1 MAELLLEL
9 LSEEIPARM
18 QVRASEDLKRLVT
31 EGLKKA
37 GLEFS
42 DVKNFVTPRRLA
54 LVVDGLPVKQPDV
67 REERKGPKVG
77 APEQA
82 VNGFLKSAGLD
93 SIDQCDVQEGK
104 KGSFYVAV
112 IEKKGQDTIAVL
124 PEILTAALNALPWPK
139 SMKWGANS
147 LRWVRP
153 LQNILCI
160 LDGAVVP
167 FDFGPVTSCGY
178 TRGHRFLAPKDF
190 SVDDFASYSTL
201 LREHKVLLD
210 QNERKAAIKE
220 QAEKVAREEGYVLKD
235 DEGLLNEVTGLVEW
249 PVVHAGQIDDQFMEV
264 PQECLITSMRSHQKY
279 FSCLKDDG
287 TLAPRFIVV
296 ANKVAPDG
304 GKAIVAGNERVLRAR
319 LSDAKFFWDQDLK
332 KNLEDLLP
340 KLDDMLFHAK
350 LGSMGQKVARMEKL
364 SGELSEMIDGADLG
378 LTCRAAHL
386 AKADLVSEMVYEF
399 PELQGIMGEYYAKH
413 KGEKAEVAKAIA
425 DHYAPQGPSDTC
437 PSAPNSIAVS
447 MADKIDTLVG
457 FWSIDEKPT
466 GSKDPFALRRAAL
479 GVIRLI
485 LENGLR
491 LNLLKVFSEAHTA
504 YSTVNGLSS
513 VPAHTVENEQNLLD
527 FFADRLKVHLKD
539 EGIAHDLITA
549 VFSKGGEDDFVR
561 LLARVKAL
569 KEFLSSDDG
578 ANLVAAYRRAMNIV
592 RIEEKKDSVKYD
604 GRVDAVLLEQDE
616 EQKLF
621 EKLEPV
627 MGTLVTAL
635 EEERFAEAM
644 AALATLRGPV
654 DAFFDKVT
662 VNCESTDVRANR
674 LRLLSQIGHALDG
687 IADFSKL
694 EG

>member
-18 QVRASEDLKRLVT
+18 QVRAANDLKRLMS

-42 DVKNFVTPRRLA
+42 EAKSFVTPRRLT
-54 LVVDGLPVKQPDV
+54 LVVDGLPEKQPDV

-82 VNGFLKSAGLD
+82 INGFLGSTGLTL
-93 SIDQCDVQEGK
+93 DQCEIQEGK

-124 PEILTAALNALPWPK
+124 PEIIIAALNALPWAK

-160 LDGAVVP
+160 MNGAVVP

-178 TRGHRFLAPKDF
+178 TRGHRFLAPNDF
-190 SVDDFASYSTL
+190 SVDDFASYATL
-201 LREHKVLLD
+201 LREHKVILD
-210 QNERKAAIKE
+210 QEERKASIKE
-220 QAEKVAREEGYVLKD
+220 QAEKVAREQGYVLKD

-249 PVVHAGQIDDQFMEV
+249 PVVHAGQIDDEFMAV

-279 FSCLKDDG
+279 FSCLKEDG
-287 TLAPRFIVV
+287 SLAPRFVVV

-304 GKAIVAGNERVLRAR
+304 GKAIIAGNERVLRAR

-364 SGELSEMIDGADLG
+364 SGELSEMIEGADLG
-378 LTCRAAHL
+378 TTCRAAHL

-399 PELQGIMGEYYAKH
+399 PELQGIMGEYYAEH
-413 KGEKAEVAKAIA
+413 HGESPLVAQAIA
-425 DHYAPQGPSDTC
+425 DHYAPQGPSDAC
-437 PSAPNSIAVS
+437 PSAPNSVAVS
-447 MADKIDTLVG
+447 LADKIDTLVG

-485 LENGLR
+485 LENNLR

-504 YSTVNGLSS
+504 FSTVNGLNS
-513 VPAHTVENEQNLLD
+513 VPSNTAQNEQNLLD

-539 EGIAHDLITA
+539 EGIAHDMITA
-549 VFSKGGEDDFVR
+549 VFSKGGEDDLVR

-592 RIEEKKDSVKYD
+592 RIEEKKDGVKYNE
-604 GRVDAVLLEQDE
+604 AVEASLLEQDE

-627 MGTLVTAL
+627 MGTLGSAL
-635 EEERFAEAM
+635 KEERFAEAM

-662 VNCESTDVRANR
+662 VNCENADVRANR

>member
-18 QVRASEDLKRLVT
+18 QVRAAGDLQRLVS

-37 GLEFS
+37 GLEFGEAKS
-42 DVKNFVTPRRLA
+42 FVTPRRLT
-54 LVVDGLPVKQPDV
+54 LVIDGLPEKQPDV

-77 APEQA
+77 APEKA
-82 VNGFLKSAGLD
+82 VQGFLGSTGLTLD
-93 SIDQCDVQEGK
+93 ECEIQEGK

-124 PEILTAALNALPWPK
+124 PEIISAALNALPWPK

-153 LQNILCI
+153 LQNIMCI

-167 FDFGPVTSCGY
+167 FTFGPVTSVGY

-190 SVDDFASYSTL
+190 SVDDFASYTTL
-201 LREHKVLLD
+201 LREHKVILD
-210 QNERKAAIKE
+210 QEERKASIKSAAE
-220 QAEKVAREEGYVLKD
+220 QVAKDEGFVLKA

-249 PVVHAGQIDDQFMEV
+249 PVVHAGQIDDEFMSV

-279 FSCLKDDG
+279 FSCLKEDG
-287 TLAPRFIVV
+287 SLAPRFIVV

-332 KNLEDLLP
+332 KSLEDLLP

-350 LGSMGQKVARMEKL
+350 LGSMGQKVQRLEKL
-364 SGELSEMIDGADLG
+364 SGELSEMVEGAELG
-378 LTCRAAHL
+378 ASCRAAHL

-413 KGEKAEVAKAIA
+413 NGEDDAVAKAIA
-425 DHYAPQGPSDTC
+425 DHYAPQGPGDDC
-437 PSAPNSIAVS
+437 PSAPNSVVVS
-447 MADKIDTLVG
+447 LADKVDTLVG

-491 LNLLKVFSEAHTA
+491 LNLLKIFSEAHTA
-504 YSTVNGLSS
+504 FSTVNGLSF
-513 VPAHTVENEQNLLD
+513 VPSNTSENEQNLLD

-539 EGIAHDLITA
+539 EGIAHDMITA
-549 VFSKGGEDDFVR
+549 VFSKGGEDDLVR

-569 KEFLSSDDG
+569 KEFLSTDDG
-578 ANLVAAYRRAMNIV
+578 TNLVAAYRRAMNIV
-592 RIEEKKDSVKYD
+592 RIEEKKDGTKFD
-604 GRVDAVLLEQDE
+604 GDVDAGLLELDE

-621 EKLEPV
+621 EKLVPV
-627 MGTLVTAL
+627 MGTLGSAL

-644 AALATLRGPV
+644 EALASLRGPV

-662 VNCESTDVRANR
+662 VNCDNADVRANR

>member
-18 QVRASEDLKRLVT
+18 QVRAADDLKRLVCD
-31 EGLKKA
+31 GLKKA

-42 DVKNFVTPRRLA
+42 KVDSFSTPRRLS
-54 LVVDGLPVKQPDV
+54 LVIDGVPPQQPDV
-67 REERKGPKVG
+67 REERKGPKVD
-77 APEQA
+77 APEKAIQ
-82 VNGFLKSAGLD
+82 GFLGSTGLTLE
-93 SIDQCDVQEGK
+93 QCEIQENK
-104 KGSFYVAV
+104 KGKFYVAV

-124 PEILTAALNALPWPK
+124 PQIITEALHALPWPK

-178 TRGHRFLAPKDF
+178 TSGHRFLAPHEF
-190 SVDDFASYSTL
+190 AVDDFSSYVQL
-201 LREHKVLLD
+201 LLEHKVILD
-210 QNERKAAIKE
+210 NEERKAVIKNA
-220 QAEKVAREEGYVLKD
+220 AEDIARKEGYILKE

-249 PVVHAGQIDDQFMEV
+249 PVVHAGQIDDQFMSV

-279 FSCLKDDG
+279 FSCLKEDG

-350 LGSMGQKVARMEKL
+350 LGSMGQKVQRMEKL
-364 SGELSEMIDGADLG
+364 SGELAELVEGADLG
-378 LTCRAAHL
+378 KACLAAHL

-399 PELQGIMGEYYAKH
+399 PELQGIMGEYYALNKN
-413 KGEKAEVAKAIA
+413 EDPAVAKAIA
-425 DHYAPQGPSDTC
+425 EHYAPQGPADDC
-437 PSAPNSIAVS
+437 PSAPNSIVVS
-447 MADKIDTLVG
+447 LADKVDTLIG

-491 LNLLKVFSEAHTA
+491 LNLLDVFSKAHTA

-513 VPAHTVENEQNLLD
+513 VPANTSANEQSLLD

-539 EGIAHDLITA
+539 EGIAHDMITA
-549 VFSKGGEDDFVR
+549 VFSKGEEDDLVR

-578 ANLVAAYRRAMNIV
+578 VNLVAAYRRAMNIV
-592 RIEEKKDSVKYD
+592 RIEEKKDGVKYD
-604 GRVDAVLLEQDE
+604 GDVDAALLEQDE

-627 MGTLVTAL
+627 MGTLGSAL
-635 EEERFAEAM
+635 KKERFAEAM
-644 AALATLRGPV
+644 GALASLRGPV
-654 DAFFDKVT
+654 DAFFETVT
-662 VNCESTDVRANR
+662 VNCDASDVRANR
-674 LRLLSQIGHALDG
+674 LRLLSQIGRALDG

>member
-18 QVRASEDLKRLVT
+18 QVRAADDLKRLVT

-37 GLEFS
+37 GLEFAS
-42 DVKNFVTPRRLA
+42 AQSYVTPRRLT
-54 LVVDGLPVKQPDV
+54 LVVDGLPEKQPDV

-77 APEQA
+77 APEKA
-82 VNGFLKSAGLD
+82 IEGFLKSTGLTLE
-93 SIDQCDVQEGK
+93 QCEVQEGK

-112 IEKKGQDTIAVL
+112 MEKKGQDTITVL
-124 PEILTAALNALPWPK
+124 PEILITALNALPWPK
-139 SMKWGANS
+139 SMKWGSNS

-167 FDFGPVTSCGY
+167 FTFGPVTTVGY

-190 SVDDFASYSTL
+190 SVDDFASYQTL
-201 LREHKVLLD
+201 LENHKVMLD
-210 QNERKAAIKE
+210 QDKRKAAIKE
-220 QAEKVAREEGYVLKD
+220 AAQKVAHDEGFTLKD

-249 PVVHAGQIDDQFMEV
+249 PVVHAGQIDDEFMAV

-279 FSCLKDDG
+279 FSCLKEDG
-287 TLAPRFIVV
+287 SLAPRFVVV

-304 GKAIVAGNERVLRAR
+304 GKAIIAGNERVLRAR

-350 LGSMGQKVARMEKL
+350 LGSMGQKVQRMEKL
-364 SGELSEMIDGADLG
+364 SGALSEMIEGADLG
-378 LTCRAAHL
+378 KACRAAHL

-399 PELQGIMGEYYAKH
+399 PELQGIMGEYYARH
-413 KGEKAEVAKAIA
+413 NGEDDAVAKAIA
-425 DHYAPQGPSDTC
+425 DHYAPQGPGDDC
-437 PSAPNSIAVS
+437 PTAPDSIAVS
-447 MADKIDTLVG
+447 MADKVDTLIG

-491 LNLLKVFSEAHTA
+491 LNLLDVFSQAHTA
-504 YSTVNGLSS
+504 YSTVNGLSA
-513 VPAHTVENEQNLLD
+513 VPSNTKANEQNLLD
-527 FFADRLKVHLKD
+527 FFADRLKVHLKG
-539 EGIAHDLITA
+539 EGIAHDLISA
-549 VFSKGGEDDFVR
+549 VFSLGGEDDLVR
-561 LLARVKAL
+561 LLARVRAL
-569 KEFLSSDDG
+569 KEFMSSDDG
-578 ANLVAAYRRAMNIV
+578 SNLVAAYRRAANIV
-592 RIEEKKDSVKYD
+592 RIEEGKDDVTYD
-604 GRVDAVLLEQDE
+604 GAVEASLLEQAE
-616 EQKLF
+616 EKALF
-621 EKLEPV
+621 EQLGPVIANVKL
-627 MGTLVTAL
+627 AL
-635 EEERFAEAM
+635 GDERFTDAM
-644 AALATLRGPV
+644 GALSSLRGPV
-654 DAFFDKVT
+654 DAFFEHVT
-662 VNCESTDVRANR
+662 VNCDDQNVRANR
-674 LRLLSQIGHALDG
+674 LKLLAQIGQALDG

>member
-1 MAELLLEL
+1 MAELLLEI

-18 QVRASEDLKRLVT
+18 QVRAANDLKRLVC
-31 EGLKKA
+31 EGLDKA
-37 GLEFS
+37 GLVYS
-42 DVKNFVTPRRLA
+42 DARCYVTPRRLA
-54 LVVDGLPVKQPDV
+54 LVIDGLPQKQPDV
-67 REERKGPKVG
+67 REERKGPKVD
-77 APEQA
+77 APEKAIQ
-82 VNGFLKSAGLD
+82 GFLGSTGLTL
-93 SIDQCDVQEGK
+93 DQCEIQEGK

-112 IEKKGQDTIAVL
+112 IEKTGQDTILVL
-124 PEILTAALNALPWPK
+124 PEILVAALNALPWPK

-160 LDGAVVP
+160 MDGAVVP

-178 TRGHRFLAPKDF
+178 THGHRFLAPKDF
-190 SVDDFASYSTL
+190 SVDDFASYQTL
-201 LREHKVLLD
+201 LREHKVILD
-210 QNERKAAIKE
+210 QDERKQAIRE
-220 QAEKVAREEGYVLKD
+220 QAEAVAKEQGFVLKE

-249 PVVHAGQIDDQFMEV
+249 PVVHAGQIDDAFMEV

-279 FSCLKDDG
+279 FSCLKEDG
-287 TLAPRFIVV
+287 TLAPRFVVV

-304 GKAIVAGNERVLRAR
+304 GQAIIAGNERVLRAR

-340 KLDDMLFHAK
+340 KLDHMLFHAK
-350 LGSMGQKVARMEKL
+350 LGSMGQKVQRMEKL
-364 SGELSEMIDGADLG
+364 AGELSSMIEGADLG
-378 LTCRAAHL
+378 LSCRAAHL

-399 PELQGIMGEYYAKH
+399 PELQGIMGEYYARR
-413 KGEKAEVAKAIA
+413 KGEKDEVAQAIA
-425 DHYAPQGPSDTC
+425 QHYAPQGPSDEC
-437 PSAPNSIAVS
+437 PSAPNSVVVS
-447 MADKIDTLVG
+447 LADKIDTLVG

-479 GVIRLI
+479 GIIRLV
-485 LENGLR
+485 LENDLR
-491 LNLLKVFSEAHTA
+491 LNLLNVFSQAHTA

-513 VPAHTVENEQNLLD
+513 VPADPSANEQSLLD

-539 EGIAHDLITA
+539 EGIAHDMITA
-549 VFSKGGEDDFVR
+549 VFSKGDEDDLVR

-569 KEFLSSDDG
+569 KEFLSNDDG

-592 RIEEKKDSVKYD
+592 RIEEKKDGVKYD
-604 GRVDAVLLEQDE
+604 GDVDASLLEQDE

-627 MGTLVTAL
+627 MGTLGSAL
-635 EEERFAEAM
+635 KDERFAEAM
-644 AALATLRGPV
+644 AALAALRGPV

-662 VNCESTDVRANR
+662 VNCENADVRANR
-674 LRLLSQIGHALDG
+674 LRLLSQIGRALDG

>member
-1 MAELLLEL
+1 MAELLLEI

-18 QVRASEDLKRLVT
+18 QVRAANDLKRLVC
-31 EGLKKA
+31 EGLDKA
-37 GLEFS
+37 GLAYS
-42 DVKNFVTPRRLA
+42 DARSYVTPRRLA
-54 LVVDGLPVKQPDV
+54 LVIDGLPQKQPDV
-67 REERKGPKVG
+67 REERKGPKVD
-77 APEQA
+77 APEKAIQ
-82 VNGFLKSAGLD
+82 GFLGSTGLTL
-93 SIDQCDVQEGK
+93 DQCEIQEGK

-112 IEKKGQDTIAVL
+112 IEKTGQDTILVL
-124 PEILTAALNALPWPK
+124 PEILVAALNALPWPK
-139 SMKWGANS
+139 SMKWGSNS

-153 LQNILCI
+153 LQNILCVM
-160 LDGAVVP
+160 DGAVVP

-178 TRGHRFLAPKDF
+178 THGHRFLAPKDF
-190 SVDDFASYSTL
+190 SVDDFASYQTL
-201 LREHKVLLD
+201 LREHKVILD
-210 QNERKAAIKE
+210 QDERKQAIRE
-220 QAEKVAREEGYVLKD
+220 QAEAVAKEQGFVLKD

-249 PVVHAGQIDDQFMEV
+249 PVVHAGQIDDAFMEV

-279 FSCLKDDG
+279 FSCLNEDG
-287 TLAPRFIVV
+287 TLAPRFVVV

-304 GKAIVAGNERVLRAR
+304 GQAIVAGNERVLRAR

-350 LGSMGQKVARMEKL
+350 LGSMGQKVQRMEKL
-364 SGELSEMIDGADLG
+364 AGELSSMIEGADLG
-378 LTCRAAHL
+378 LSCRAAHL

-399 PELQGIMGEYYAKH
+399 PELQGIMGEYYARR
-413 KGEKAEVAKAIA
+413 KGEKDEVAQAIA
-425 DHYAPQGPSDTC
+425 QHYAPQGPGDEC
-437 PSAPNSIAVS
+437 PSAPNSVAVS
-447 MADKIDTLVG
+447 LADKIDTLVG

-479 GVIRLI
+479 GIIRLV

-491 LNLLKVFSEAHTA
+491 LNLLNVFSQAHTA

-513 VPAHTVENEQNLLD
+513 VPADPSANEQSLLD

-539 EGIAHDLITA
+539 EGIAHDMITA
-549 VFSKGGEDDFVR
+549 VFSKGDEDDLVR
-561 LLARVKAL
+561 LLARVQAL
-569 KEFLSSDDG
+569 KAFLSNDDG

-592 RIEEKKDSVKYD
+592 RIEEKKDGVKYD
-604 GRVDAVLLEQDE
+604 GDVDASLLEQDE

-627 MGTLVTAL
+627 MGTLGSAL
-635 EEERFAEAM
+635 KDERFAEAM
-644 AALATLRGPV
+644 TALAALRGPV
-654 DAFFDKVT
+654 DAFFETVT
-662 VNCESTDVRANR
+662 VNCENADVRANR
-674 LRLLSQIGHALDG
+674 LRLLSQIGRALDG

>member
-18 QVRASEDLKRLVT
+18 QVRAANDLKRLVC
-31 EGLKKA
+31 EGLDKA
-37 GLEFS
+37 GLSYS
-42 DVKNFVTPRRLA
+42 DARCYVTPRRLA
-54 LVVDGLPVKQPDV
+54 LVIDGLPQKQPDV
-67 REERKGPKVG
+67 REERKGPKVD
-77 APEQA
+77 APEKAIQ
-82 VNGFLKSAGLD
+82 GFLGSTGLTL
-93 SIDQCDVQEGK
+93 DQCEIQEGK

-112 IEKKGQDTIAVL
+112 IEKTGQDTILVL
-124 PEILTAALNALPWPK
+124 PEILVAALNALPWPK
-139 SMKWGANS
+139 SMKWGSNS

-153 LQNILCI
+153 LQNILCVM
-160 LDGAVVP
+160 DGAVVP

-178 TRGHRFLAPKDF
+178 THGHRFLAPKDF
-190 SVDDFASYSTL
+190 SVDDFASYQTL
-201 LREHKVLLD
+201 LREHKVILD
-210 QNERKAAIKE
+210 QDERKQAIRE
-220 QAEKVAREEGYVLKD
+220 QAEAVAKEQGFVLKD

-249 PVVHAGQIDDQFMEV
+249 PVVHAGQIDDAFMEV

-287 TLAPRFIVV
+287 TLAPRFVVV

-304 GKAIVAGNERVLRAR
+304 GQAIIAGNERVLRAR

-350 LGSMGQKVARMEKL
+350 LGSMGQKVQRMEKL
-364 SGELSEMIDGADLG
+364 AGELSSMIEGADLG
-378 LTCRAAHL
+378 LSCRAAHL

-399 PELQGIMGEYYAKH
+399 PELQGIMGEYYARR
-413 KGEKAEVAKAIA
+413 KGEKDEVAQAIA
-425 DHYAPQGPSDTC
+425 QHYAPQGPSDEC
-437 PSAPNSIAVS
+437 PSAPNSVVVS
-447 MADKIDTLVG
+447 LADKIDTLVG

-479 GVIRLI
+479 GIIRLV

-491 LNLLKVFSEAHTA
+491 LNLLNVFSQAHTA

-513 VPAHTVENEQNLLD
+513 VPANPSANEQSLLD

-539 EGIAHDLITA
+539 EGIAHDMITA
-549 VFSKGGEDDFVR
+549 VFSKGDEDDLVR

-569 KEFLSSDDG
+569 KEFLSNDDG

-592 RIEEKKDSVKYD
+592 RIEEKKDGVKYD
-604 GRVDAVLLEQDE
+604 GDVDASLLEQDE

-627 MGTLVTAL
+627 MGTLGSAL
-635 EEERFAEAM
+635 KDERFAEAM
-644 AALATLRGPV
+644 TALAALRGPV

-662 VNCESTDVRANR
+662 VNCENADVRANR
-674 LRLLSQIGHALDG
+674 LRLLSQIGRALDG

>member
-1 MAELLLEL
+1 MAELLLEI

-18 QVRASEDLKRLVT
+18 QVRAANDLKRLVC
-31 EGLKKA
+31 EGLDKA
-37 GLEFS
+37 GLAYS
-42 DVKNFVTPRRLA
+42 DARSYVTPRRLA
-54 LVVDGLPVKQPDV
+54 LVIDGLPQKQPDV
-67 REERKGPKVG
+67 REERKGPKVD
-77 APEQA
+77 APEKAIQ
-82 VNGFLKSAGLD
+82 GFLGSTGLTL
-93 SIDQCDVQEGK
+93 DQCEIQEGK

-112 IEKKGQDTIAVL
+112 IEKTGQDTILVL
-124 PEILTAALNALPWPK
+124 PEILIAALNALPWPK
-139 SMKWGANS
+139 SMKWGSNS

-153 LQNILCI
+153 LQNILCVM
-160 LDGAVVP
+160 DGAVVP

-178 TRGHRFLAPKDF
+178 THGHRFLAPKDF
-190 SVDDFASYSTL
+190 SVDDFASYQTL
-201 LREHKVLLD
+201 LREHKVILD
-210 QNERKAAIKE
+210 QDERKQAIRE
-220 QAEKVAREEGYVLKD
+220 QAEAVAKEQGFVLKD

-249 PVVHAGQIDDQFMEV
+249 PVVHAGQIDDAFMEV

-279 FSCLKDDG
+279 FSCLNEDG
-287 TLAPRFIVV
+287 TLAPRFVVV

-304 GKAIVAGNERVLRAR
+304 GQAIVAGNERVLRAR

-350 LGSMGQKVARMEKL
+350 LGSMGQKVQRMEKL
-364 SGELSEMIDGADLG
+364 AGELSSMIEGADLG
-378 LTCRAAHL
+378 LSCRAAHL

-399 PELQGIMGEYYAKH
+399 PELQGIMGEYYARR
-413 KGEKAEVAKAIA
+413 KGEKDEVAQAIA
-425 DHYAPQGPSDTC
+425 QHYAPQGPGDEC
-437 PSAPNSIAVS
+437 PSAPNSVVVS
-447 MADKIDTLVG
+447 LADKIDTLVG

-479 GVIRLI
+479 GIIRLV

-491 LNLLKVFSEAHTA
+491 LNLLDVFSQAHTA

-513 VPAHTVENEQNLLD
+513 VPADPSANEQSLLD

-539 EGIAHDLITA
+539 EGIAHDMITA
-549 VFSKGGEDDFVR
+549 VFSKGDEDDLVR
-561 LLARVKAL
+561 LLARVQAL
-569 KEFLSSDDG
+569 KAFLSNDDG

-592 RIEEKKDSVKYD
+592 RIEEKKDGVKYD
-604 GRVDAVLLEQDE
+604 GDVDASLLEQDE

-627 MGTLVTAL
+627 MGTLGSAL
-635 EEERFAEAM
+635 KDERFAEAM
-644 AALATLRGPV
+644 TALAALRGPV
-654 DAFFDKVT
+654 DAFFETVT
-662 VNCESTDVRANR
+662 VNCENADVRANR
-674 LRLLSQIGHALDG
+674 LRLLSQIGRALDG

>member
-18 QVRASEDLKRLVT
+18 QVRAADDLKRLVT
-31 EGLKKA
+31 DGLKKA
-37 GLEFS
+37 GLGYS
-42 DVKNFVTPRRLA
+42 IARSYVTPRRMA
-54 LVVDGLPVKQPDV
+54 LVIDGLPEKQPDV

-77 APEQA
+77 APEKAIQ
-82 VNGFLKSAGLD
+82 GFLGSTGLTLE
-93 SIDQCDVQEGK
+93 QCEIQEGK

-112 IEKKGQDTIAVL
+112 IEKKGQNTITVL
-124 PEILTAALNALPWPK
+124 PEIITTALNALPWPK

-147 LRWVRP
+147 LKWVRP

-160 LDGAVVP
+160 LNGAVVP

-178 TRGHRFLAPKDF
+178 TRGHRFMAPKDF
-190 SVDDFASYSTL
+190 SVDDFASYENL
-201 LREHKVLLD
+201 LREHKVILD
-210 QNERKAAIKE
+210 QNERKEAIKE
-220 QAEKVAREEGYVLKD
+220 AAIQVAKDEGFVLKD

-249 PVVHAGQIDDQFMEV
+249 PVVHAGAIDDEFMSV

-287 TLAPRFIVV
+287 SLAPRFIVV
-296 ANKVAPDG
+296 ANKTAPDG
-304 GKAIVAGNERVLRAR
+304 GKAIIAGNERVLRAR

-332 KNLEDLLP
+332 KKLEDLLP

-350 LGSMGQKVARMEKL
+350 LGSMGQKVQRMEKL
-364 SGELSEMIDGADLG
+364 SGELSGMIEGADLG
-378 LTCRAAHL
+378 RTCRAAHL

-399 PELQGIMGEYYAKH
+399 PELQGLMGEYYAKH
-413 KGEKAEVAKAIA
+413 NGEDPAVAKAIA
-425 DHYAPQGPSDTC
+425 DHYAPQGPSDDC
-437 PSAPNSIAVS
+437 PSAPDSVAVS
-447 MADKIDTLVG
+447 LADKIDTLVG

-485 LENGLR
+485 LENNLR
-491 LNLLKVFSEAHTA
+491 LNLLKVFSEGHTA
-504 YSTVNGLSS
+504 FSTVNGLSS
-513 VPAHTVENEQNLLD
+513 VPANTADNEQSLLD
-527 FFADRLKVHLKD
+527 FFADRLKVYLKD
-539 EGIAHDLITA
+539 EGIAHDMITA
-549 VFSKGGEDDFVR
+549 VFAKGDEDDLVR

-578 ANLVAAYRRAMNIV
+578 ANLVAAYRRAANIV
-592 RIEEKKDSVKYD
+592 RIEEKKDDAKYD
-604 GRVDAVLLEQDE
+604 GAVDASLLEENE
-616 EQKLF
+616 EKQLF
-621 EKLEPV
+621 EKLAPV
-627 MGTLVTAL
+627 MGTLEKAL
-635 EEERFAEAM
+635 EEEKFTEAM
-644 AALATLRGPV
+644 GALASLRGPV

-662 VNCESTDVRANR
+662 VNCDAADVRANR
-674 LRLLSQIGHALDG
+674 LRLLSQIGHALDS

>member
-18 QVRASEDLKRLVT
+18 QVRAASDLKRLVC
-31 EGLKKA
+31 EGLDKA
-37 GLEFS
+37 GLAYS
-42 DVKNFVTPRRLA
+42 DARSYVTPRRLA
-54 LVVDGLPVKQPDV
+54 LVIDGLPQKQPDV
-67 REERKGPKVG
+67 REERKGPKVD
-77 APEQA
+77 APEKAIQ
-82 VNGFLKSAGLD
+82 GFLGSTGLTL
-93 SIDQCDVQEGK
+93 DQCEIQEGK

-112 IEKKGQDTIAVL
+112 IEKTGQDTILVL
-124 PEILTAALNALPWPK
+124 PEILVAALNALPWPK
-139 SMKWGANS
+139 SMKWGSNS

-153 LQNILCI
+153 LQNILCVM
-160 LDGAVVP
+160 DGAVVP
-167 FDFGPVTSCGY
+167 FEFGPVTSCGY
-178 TRGHRFLAPKDF
+178 THGHRFLAPKDF
-190 SVDDFASYSTL
+190 SVDDFASYQTL
-201 LREHKVLLD
+201 LREHKVILD
-210 QNERKAAIKE
+210 QDERKQAIRE
-220 QAEKVAREEGYVLKD
+220 QAEAVAKEQGFVLKD

-249 PVVHAGQIDDQFMEV
+249 PVVHAGQIDDAFMEV

-279 FSCLKDDG
+279 FSCLNEDG
-287 TLAPRFIVV
+287 TLAPRFVVV

-304 GKAIVAGNERVLRAR
+304 GQAIVAGNERVLRAR

-350 LGSMGQKVARMEKL
+350 LGSMGQKVQRMEKL
-364 SGELSEMIDGADLG
+364 AGELSSMIEGADLG
-378 LTCRAAHL
+378 LSCRAAHL

-399 PELQGIMGEYYAKH
+399 PELQGIMGEYYARR
-413 KGEKAEVAKAIA
+413 KGEKDEVAQAIA
-425 DHYAPQGPSDTC
+425 QHYAPQGPGDEC
-437 PSAPNSIAVS
+437 PSAPNSVAVS
-447 MADKIDTLVG
+447 LADKIDTLVG

-479 GVIRLI
+479 GIIRLV

-491 LNLLKVFSEAHTA
+491 LNLLNVFSQAHTA

-513 VPAHTVENEQNLLD
+513 VPADPSANEQSLLD

-539 EGIAHDLITA
+539 EGIAHDMITA
-549 VFSKGGEDDFVR
+549 VFSKGDEDDLVR
-561 LLARVKAL
+561 LLARVQAL
-569 KEFLSSDDG
+569 KAFLSNDDG

-592 RIEEKKDSVKYD
+592 RIEEKKDGVKYD
-604 GRVDAVLLEQDE
+604 GDVDASLLEQDE

-627 MGTLVTAL
+627 MGTLGSAL
-635 EEERFAEAM
+635 KDERFAEAM
-644 AALATLRGPV
+644 TALAALRGPV
-654 DAFFDKVT
+654 DAFFETVT
-662 VNCESTDVRANR
+662 VNCENADVRANR
-674 LRLLSQIGHALDG
+674 LRLLSQIGRALDG

>member
-1 MAELLLEL
+1 MAEFLLEL

-18 QVRASEDLKRLVT
+18 QVRAADDLKRLVT
-31 EGLKKA
+31 DGLKKA
-37 GLEFS
+37 GLGYS
-42 DVKNFVTPRRLA
+42 IARSYVTPRRLT
-54 LVVDGLPVKQPDV
+54 LVIDGLPAKQPDV

-77 APEQA
+77 APDRAIQ
-82 VNGFLKSAGLD
+82 GFLGSTGLTLE
-93 SIDQCDVQEGK
+93 QCEIQEGK

-112 IEKKGQDTIAVL
+112 IEKKGQDTISVL
-124 PEILTAALNALPWPK
+124 PEIITTALNALPWPK
-139 SMKWGANS
+139 SMKWGSNS

-178 TRGHRFLAPKDF
+178 THGHRFLAPKDF
-190 SVDDFASYSTL
+190 SVDDFSSYERL
-201 LREHKVLLD
+201 LREHKVVLD
-210 QNERKAAIKE
+210 QEERKASIKE
-220 QAEKVAREEGYVLKD
+220 AAEQVAKDEGFYLKN

-249 PVVHAGQIDDQFMEV
+249 PVVHAGQIDDEFMAV

-279 FSCLKDDG
+279 FSCLNADG
-287 TLAPRFIVV
+287 SLAPRFVVV

-332 KNLEDLLP
+332 KKLDDLLP
-340 KLDDMLFHAK
+340 QLDDMLFHAK
-350 LGSMGQKVARMEKL
+350 LGTMGQKVQRMEKL
-364 SGELSEMIDGADLG
+364 SGELSGMIEGADLG
-378 LTCRAAHL
+378 KACRAAHL

-413 KGEKAEVAKAIA
+413 NGEDDAVAKAIA
-425 DHYAPQGPSDTC
+425 DHYAPQGPGDDC
-437 PSAPNSIAVS
+437 PTEPNSVAVS
-447 MADKIDTLVG
+447 LSDKIDTLVG
-457 FWSIDEKPT
+457 FWSVDEKPT

-479 GVIRLI
+479 GVIRLV

-491 LNLLKVFSEAHTA
+491 LNLLEVFSKAHTA
-504 YSTVNGLSS
+504 YSTVNGLKS
-513 VPAHTVENEQNLLD
+513 VPANPTENEENLLD

-549 VFSKGGEDDFVR
+549 VFAKGGEDDLVR

-578 ANLVAAYRRAMNIV
+578 ANLVAAYRRATNIV
-592 RIEEKKDSVKYD
+592 RIEEKKDNAKYD
-604 GRVDAVLLEQDE
+604 GAVDASLLEQDE
-616 EQKLF
+616 ELKLF
-621 EKLEPV
+621 EQLEPV
-627 MGTLVTAL
+627 MGTLEKAL
-635 EEERFAEAM
+635 ENEKFAEAM
-644 AALATLRGPV
+644 GALASLRGPV

-662 VNCESTDVRANR
+662 VNCDSADVRANR
-674 LRLLSQIGHALDG
+674 LRLLSQIGRALDG

>member
-1 MAELLLEL
+1 MAELLLEI

-18 QVRASEDLKRLVT
+18 QVRAANDLKRLVC
-31 EGLKKA
+31 EGLDKA
-37 GLEFS
+37 GLVYS
-42 DVKNFVTPRRLA
+42 DARCYVTPRRLA
-54 LVVDGLPVKQPDV
+54 LVIDGLPQKQPDV
-67 REERKGPKVG
+67 REERKGPKVD
-77 APEQA
+77 APEKAIQ
-82 VNGFLKSAGLD
+82 GFLGSTGLTL
-93 SIDQCDVQEGK
+93 DQCEIQEGK

-112 IEKKGQDTIAVL
+112 IEKTGQDTILVL
-124 PEILTAALNALPWPK
+124 PEILAAALNALPWPK
-139 SMKWGANS
+139 SMKWGSNS

-153 LQNILCI
+153 LQNILCVM
-160 LDGAVVP
+160 DGAVVP

-178 TRGHRFLAPKDF
+178 THGHRFLAPKDF
-190 SVDDFASYSTL
+190 SVDDFASYQTL
-201 LREHKVLLD
+201 LREHKVILD
-210 QNERKAAIKE
+210 QDERKQIIRE
-220 QAEKVAREEGYVLKD
+220 QAEAVAKEQGFVLKD

-249 PVVHAGQIDDQFMEV
+249 PVVHAGQIDDAFMEV

-279 FSCLKDDG
+279 FSCLKEDG
-287 TLAPRFIVV
+287 TLAPRFVVV
-296 ANKVAPDG
+296 ANKIAPDG
-304 GKAIVAGNERVLRAR
+304 GQAIIAGNERVLRAR

-350 LGSMGQKVARMEKL
+350 LGSMGQKVQRMEKL
-364 SGELSEMIDGADLG
+364 AGELSSMIEGADLG
-378 LTCRAAHL
+378 LSCRAAHL

-399 PELQGIMGEYYAKH
+399 PELQGIMGEYYARR
-413 KGEKAEVAKAIA
+413 KGEKDEVAQAIA
-425 DHYAPQGPSDTC
+425 QHYAPQGPGDEC
-437 PSAPNSIAVS
+437 PSAPDSVAVS
-447 MADKIDTLVG
+447 LADKIDTLVG

-479 GVIRLI
+479 GIIRLV

-491 LNLLKVFSEAHTA
+491 LNLLEVFSQAHTA

-513 VPAHTVENEQNLLD
+513 VPADPSANEQSLLD

-539 EGIAHDLITA
+539 EGIAHDMITA
-549 VFSKGGEDDFVR
+549 VFSKGDEDDLVR

-569 KEFLSSDDG
+569 KEFLSNDDG

-592 RIEEKKDSVKYD
+592 RIEEKKDGVKYD
-604 GRVDAVLLEQDE
+604 GDVDASLLEQDE

-627 MGTLVTAL
+627 MGTLGSAL
-635 EEERFAEAM
+635 KDERFAEAM
-644 AALATLRGPV
+644 TALAALRGPV

-662 VNCESTDVRANR
+662 VNCENADVRANR
-674 LRLLSQIGHALDG
+674 LRLLSQIGRALDG